1 MLVEASGRDAFTE
14 IKAGGTPRGKF
25 IQRLPSPFAAA
36 AINGLVPAAAA
47 ATFAVVP
54 AGVPLKIATSYFA
67 SILGTAG
74 RRRLVPGRDEAALI
88 ELAALLDGDFASV
101 TPEQVAAV
109 GDKYGVSG
117 DEFEAMRVDLFAK
130 FVLAMLKN
138 PEFKPAELREL
149 SALHK
154 TLFLT
159 AEQLGDAFFG
169 AIEETYRRNVMWTTT
184 KDLEDEESLERM
196 TVNKCIFLA
205 SRVIGE
211 HDTVEGLQYT
221 LARCRQLLQMNKKD
235 FELRCLNTAAP
246 LYKRA
251 LDTVIAKLESVSV
264 DDLAKARTSLG
275 ITIDDVNDM
284 HSEMYRDEVVNLLEA
299 SDPMKLNSSARTRL
313 DKLQSVLGLSDDEAI
328 SFKMD
333 EVVPIYEYDVISIM
347 EAVVEGPDAASNAV
361 ARLEARQTDLGL
373 MPDSAKDVLISTLQ
387 KSLSGPFDEAVQFI
401 RLENKRGALGA
412 MVGVLDAK
420 DAATVMLDAC
430 YESGLLS
437 RDDVDAFF
445 LGALNMR
452 IVSPTV
458 ARELY
463 SLLLGD
469 ALENGDEDTMAA
481 VADMETIMDLNDAM
495 VEAVYTDV
503 CGPLLHARL
512 LQSLTIDDAGA
523 TLSPDAKQANEAF
536 VKSMRIPAALFEAVK
551 TDIYANKLAEATAKG
566 RIMSVVERDDLD
578 TLRAFLD
585 VGNEKAFELHLDAC
599 GSAFRQSVSEAM
611 GATGV
616 INADYKDGLAK
627 LGDRLMLSETD
638 QTALYFGAI
647 RDRVTPMVDKIV
659 SEFERSVLSKDQYG
673 AKTGKD
679 QGEDLF
685 VQGGTTLGLEAGANL
700 LLEVVNLVDFFEGNK
715 LWEAEGDSDVD
726 FTYLISAKGARDAQL
741 LEDVFRQ
748 FIVSSFQAKSPDSE
762 NRYKLAQTHFAGIL
776 GITGARRAEIQNDI
790 GKVVYGNYVNNLLR
804 SKGCIETPDFQYLVN
819 IQQML
824 NMDED
829 LCMSEL
835 IDLKVKFAKILV
847 AEAYKEP
854 QLTASVVQRLKIGV
868 DKLGVDLVDDVRLD
882 LKRRLELFVAES
894 IAVIESGKTLLE
906 GKVAIEDIQENWQ
919 VSDSDATEAFTKAV
933 HSICE
938 ESAKQASLD
947 LKSKNDLQVV
957 EGMEKIV
964 KFGQYVTFNLDEDGT
979 KHVEIDERVKQNLI
993 QLYATAKGDFKED
1006 MTEEEE
1012 ANIALLNHIL

>member
-1 MLVEASGRDAFTE
+1 
-14 IKAGGTPRGKF
+14 
-25 IQRLPSPFAAA
+25 
-36 AINGLVPAAAA
+36 
-47 ATFAVVP
+47 
-54 AGVPLKIATSYFA
+54 
-67 SILGTAG
+67 
-74 RRRLVPGRDEAALI
+74 
-88 ELAALLDGDFASV
+88 
-101 TPEQVAAV
+101 
-109 GDKYGVSG
+109 
-117 DEFEAMRVDLFAK
+117 
-130 FVLAMLKN
+130 
-138 PEFKPAELREL
+138 
-149 SALHK
+149 
-154 TLFLT
+154 
-159 AEQLGDAFFG
+159 
-169 AIEETYRRNVMWTTT
+169 
-184 KDLEDEESLERM
+184 
-196 TVNKCIFLA
+196 
-205 SRVIGE
+205 
-211 HDTVEGLQYT
+211 
-221 LARCRQLLQMNKKD
+221 
-235 FELRCLNTAAP
+235 
-246 LYKRA
+246 
-251 LDTVIAKLESVSV
+251 
-264 DDLAKARTSLG
+264 
-275 ITIDDVNDM
+275 
-284 HSEMYRDEVVNLLEA
+284 
-299 SDPMKLNSSARTRL
+299 
-313 DKLQSVLGLSDDEAI
+313 
-328 SFKMD
+328 
-333 EVVPIYEYDVISIM
+333 
-347 EAVVEGPDAASNAV
+347 
-361 ARLEARQTDLGL
+361 
-373 MPDSAKDVLISTLQ
+373 
-387 KSLSGPFDEAVQFI
+387 
-401 RLENKRGALGA
+401 
-412 MVGVLDAK
+412 
-420 DAATVMLDAC
+420 
-430 YESGLLS
+430 
-437 RDDVDAFF
+437 
-445 LGALNMR
+445 LNMR

-551 TDIYANKLAEATAKG
+551 TDIYANKLAGATAKG

-906 GKVAIEDIQENWQ
+906 GKEAIEDIQENWQ

-1012 ANIALLNHIL
+1012 ANIALLNQIL